1 MKPHF
6 VIALKNIVRNKARSV
21 VTILLSSFAT
31 AILVFATALMDGEHK
46 VLLQSAVELYPGYIQ
61 VTHKDFKDEPSLD
74 NIILETSATVEKI
87 NKQKGVELTASRFET
102 FVLFS
107 SDTKSVGGML
117 AGVEPLNEAK
127 VSKIK
132 ESLLK
137 GEYISTDDQNSLY
150 IGSELAK
157 NLKIDIGDKLSYIG
171 TGADYSFTADN
182 LIVKGIFQTGLFDFD
197 ASSAFVSKNYFD
209 EMFVSTNMA
218 THIIVLPKN
227 KDDARVVSNNINN
240 ILSSSLVSKSWD
252 ESMEALVKAMELDSI
267 FGYITLG
274 IFFIVIFFVI
284 LIYTF
289 ISVFARIKEIGILRA
304 IGTKQ
309 REILQMLLFESSVLA
324 LISVVIGGAIGAA
337 IAYYFNIN
345 PIDFGSEFDEQ
356 FKQYGLVNTELPT
369 DFNVVNILRDMSV
382 MFILCVASTLYP
394 ILKINKFKPKEAMDH
409 V

>member
-6 VIALKNIVRNKARSV
+6 VIALKNISRNKARSI

-31 AILVFATALMDGEHK
+31 AILVFSTALMDGEHK
-46 VLLQSAVELYPGYIQ
+46 VFLQSAVELYPGYIQ

-74 NIILETSATVEKI
+74 NIILDSSKVVKDI
-87 NKQKGVELTASRFET
+87 NTQKGVELTASRFET

-107 SDTKSVGGML
+107 SDIKSVGGLL
-117 AGVEPLNEAK
+117 AGVEPVNESK
-127 VSKIK
+127 VSKLK

-137 GEYISTDDQNSLY
+137 GEYLKDDESNSLY
-150 IGSELAK
+150 IGYELAR
-157 NLKIDIGDKLSYIG
+157 NLKIDIDDKVSYIG

-197 ASSAFVSKNYFD
+197 ASSAFVSKKYFD
-209 EMFVSTNMA
+209 EMFVSSGMA
-218 THIIVLPKN
+218 THIVVLPKV
-227 KDDARVVSNNINN
+227 KEDARVVSDEISKV
-240 ILSSSLVSKSWD
+240 IPKSLVSKSWD
-252 ESMEALVKAMELDSI
+252 ESMEALIKAMELDSI

-309 REILQMLLFESSVLA
+309 KEILQMLLFESSVLA
-324 LISVVIGGAIGAA
+324 LVSVIIGGIIGAA

-356 FKQYGLVNTELPT
+356 FKQYGLVNTKLPT
-369 DFNVVNILRDMSV
+369 DFNVVNILRDMFI

-394 ILKINKFKPKEAMDH
+394 IIKINKFKPKEAMDH